1 MRTTV
6 TIDDDVLRA
15 ARALAAARGLSLGA
29 ALSELARR
37 GLRPS
42 APHGYR
48 GDFPVFEVRE
58 ESAAFGPDEVADA
71 LDEET
76 R

>member
-15 ARALAAARGLSLGA
+15 ARTLAASRGVSLGA

-37 GLRPS
+37 GLKPS
-42 APHGYR
+42 ATHRYR

-58 ESAAFGPDEVADA
+58 EAAVFGPDEVGTA
-71 LDEET
+71 LDDE
-76 R
+76 

>member
-15 ARALAAARGLSLGA
+15 ARALAAARGRSLGSV
-29 ALSELARR
+29 LSELARK

-42 APHGYR
+42 APLTYR
-48 GDFPVFEVRE
+48 DDFPVFEVRE
-58 ESAAFGPDEVADA
+58 DSAVFGPEEVGQA
-71 LDEET
+71 LDDD
-76 R
+76 